1 MDEKSSLRG
10 DMQECVQISDSAPPL
25 PRPLFWLCD
34 AGCRSVCHASGLGGH
49 VSDSCPGGEAV
60 DASTAPQRNAAP
72 APAGAPAAA
81 ARKRP
86 QTSAPLKSPAPAD
99 ETRHMPLSLSPTQ
112 NRSDRQLVFTSSQ
125 AARYL
130 GVSLATIRRWTDAG
144 HISCYR
150 TPGGQR
156 RFSRD
161 QLDDFIAS
169 MHRGGN
175 AARGSGAEHRA
186 AASIA

>member
-1 MDEKSSLRG
+1 M
-10 DMQECVQISDSAPPL
+10 PL
-25 PRPLFWLCD
+25 P
-34 AGCRSVCHASGLGGH
+34 V
-49 VSDSCPGGEAV
+49 
-60 DASTAPQRNAAP
+60 
-72 APAGAPAAA
+72 
-81 ARKRP
+81 
-86 QTSAPLKSPAPAD
+86 
-99 ETRHMPLSLSPTQ
+99 SPTQ
-112 NRSDRQLVFTSSQ
+112 HRSDRQLVFTSSQ

-144 HISCYR
+144 HVSCYR

-169 MHRGGN
+169 MHRSGHGRASGGEQ
-175 AARGSGAEHRA
+175 R